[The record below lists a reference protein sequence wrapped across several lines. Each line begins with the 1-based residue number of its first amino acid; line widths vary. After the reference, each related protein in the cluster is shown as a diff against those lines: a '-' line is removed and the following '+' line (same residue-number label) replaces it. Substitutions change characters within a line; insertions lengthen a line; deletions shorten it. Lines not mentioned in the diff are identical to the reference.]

1 MPPVRVQY
9 LQLKREEIMIYGV
22 SLKFVRWKQLL
33 TKGAKPNKYYYR
45 LLTDA
50 IREKHNTTTSL
61 KRNLKTS
68 TSCLKN
74 DCTWMKFVLIKV
86 SISRLLDAERSKIIS
101 IHNEIFNKFFAD
113 KLLKDCLLDN
123 PNEIITNLSGRTL
136 RSDKIE
142 ILKLKHGIAR

>member
-1 MPPVRVQY
+1 MPPVRVRY

-33 TKGAKPNKYYYR
+33 TKGAKPNKYYNR

-74 DCTWMKFVLIKV
+74 DCT
-86 SISRLLDAERSKIIS
+86 
-101 IHNEIFNKFFAD
+101 
-113 KLLKDCLLDN
+113 
-123 PNEIITNLSGRTL
+123 
-136 RSDKIE
+136 
-142 ILKLKHGIAR
+142 